1 MGFKKW
7 IVSNVDKQLAKELS
21 YECEVEPIV
30 ALIAASRGY
39 SDVCELE
46 QFISDEPVFSDPYQM
61 KDITFAAD
69 VINDSINSG
78 KKIAVYGD
86 YDCDGVTAT
95 AMLINY
101 LNSRNAN
108 CIYYIP
114 DRFAEGY
121 GMNKN
126 AIKYLKEQNVDLI
139 ITVDN
144 GIVSFEEIDLANSLG
159 MKVIVTDH
167 HTPKD
172 VLPNAVAIINP
183 HRIDCP
189 SEFKDICG
197 AEVAFRLICVLEG
210 KEPEELIYEF
220 ADILAVGVIADVMP
234 LTLEN
239 RSIVKCGIDKIK
251 NNANIGISA
260 LLNMAGISRDNID
273 SSKITFSICPRINA
287 AGRMGKADRAVEL
300 LITKDKM
307 LALRLA
313 DEIDKENALRQQI
326 EKNIISESISIIE
339 NNNLMNDRVIIVN
352 GENWHHGVIGIVAS
366 KLCEKYGVPAIV
378 ISSENGI
385 STGSARS
392 IEGFNIY
399 NAINNCNDILLKFGG
414 HSLAAGITLKT
425 TDINELRKRVNDYAY
440 NMDYVAPTITLD
452 FKLNPSALSLD
463 LAFSLS
469 VLEPYGVGNKT
480 PLFGL
485 FGVKIERITPIG
497 DNKHLRLLFSKNE
510 TSFQALLF
518 GATNNTFCFDVG
530 DIVDLAV
537 NVEANCYKG
546 EYSVSVLIKAIR
558 MNETDDSK
566 LFSDL
571 SNYKSYSVG
580 RDFTTENLIPTRE
593 EVGKVYN
600 YIGNNPS
607 IEEKIKYKFIN
618 DLGIGK
624 TLIALRVLK
633 ELSLIE
639 EKNNILYKV
648 TTCEK
653 TNLMNSST
661 YKDLNERSGYNA

>member
-1 MGFKKW
+1 MSFKKW
-7 IVSNVDKQLAKELS
+7 IVSSVDKQLAKELS
-21 YECEVEPIV
+21 SECEVEPIV

-61 KDITFAAD
+61 KDIVFAAD
-69 VINDSINSG
+69 VINDSINNG
-78 KKIAVYGD
+78 EKIAVYGD

-95 AMLINY
+95 AILISY
-101 LNSRNAN
+101 LKSRNAD

-114 DRFAEGY
+114 DRFSEGY

-126 AIKYLKEQNVDLI
+126 AIKVLKDQNIDLI

-144 GIVSFEEIDLANSLG
+144 GIVSFEEIDFAKSLG

-183 HRIDCP
+183 HRKDCP
-189 SEFKDICG
+189 SEFKEICG
-197 AEVAFRLICVLEG
+197 AEVAFRLVCVLEG
-210 KEPEELIYEF
+210 KEPEELIFDY
-220 ADILAVGVIADVMP
+220 ADILSVGVIADVMP

-251 NNANIGISA
+251 NDANIGISS

-273 SSKITFSICPRINA
+273 SSKITFGICPRINA

-313 DEIDKENALRQQI
+313 DEIDKENSLRQQI
-326 EKNIISESISIIE
+326 EKNIFSEATLIIE
-339 NNNLMNDRVIIVN
+339 KNNLKNDRVIVVN

-366 KLCEKYGVPAIV
+366 KICDKYGAPSIV

-399 NAINNCNDILLKFGG
+399 DAINTCNDILLKFGG
-414 HSLAAGITLKT
+414 HSLAAGITLNT
-425 TDINELRKRVNDYAY
+425 VDIDKFRHKVNKYAY
-440 NMDYVAPTITLD
+440 NLDYVAPTVTLD

-497 DNKHLRLLFSKNE
+497 DNKHLRLLFSKNDS
-510 TSFQALLF
+510 SFQALLF
-518 GATNNTFCFDVG
+518 GASTNTFCFDVG

-537 NVEANCYKG
+537 NVDANCYKG

-558 MNETDDSK
+558 MSGTDDSK
-566 LFSDL
+566 LFCDL
-571 SNYKSYSVG
+571 SNFKNYSVG
-580 RDFTTENLIPTRE
+580 RSFNPENLVPTRV
-593 EVGKVYN
+593 EVGKVYS

-607 IEEKIKYKFIN
+607 VEEKIKYKFIN

-624 TLIALRVLK
+624 TLISLKVLR

-648 TTCEK
+648 PTTEK

-661 YKDLNERSGYNA
+661 YKELNERSGYNA

>member
-7 IVSNVDKQLAKELS
+7 VVSSVDKQLAKELS
-21 YECEVEPIV
+21 YECDVEPIV

-61 KDITFAAD
+61 KDIVFAAD
-69 VINDSINSG
+69 VINESINNG
-78 KKIAVYGD
+78 EKIAVYGD

-101 LNSRNAN
+101 LKSRNAN

-114 DRFAEGY
+114 DRFSEGY
-121 GMNKN
+121 GMNEN
-126 AIKYLKEQNVDLI
+126 AIRFLKNQSVDLI

-144 GIVSFEEIDLANSLG
+144 GIVSYDEIDLANSLG

-172 VLPNAVAIINP
+172 ALPNAVAIINP

-210 KEPEELIYEF
+210 KEPEELIFDY
-220 ADILAVGVIADVMP
+220 ADILCVGVIADVMP

-239 RSIVKCGIDKIK
+239 RSIVKCGIEKIK
-251 NNANIGISA
+251 SDANIGISA
-260 LLNMAGISRDNID
+260 LLNMAGISRDTVD
-273 SSKITFSICPRINA
+273 SSKITFGICPRINA

-300 LITKDKM
+300 LTTEDKM

-313 DEIDKENALRQQI
+313 DEIDKENTLRQQI
-326 EKNIISESISIIE
+326 EKTIFNEAILLIE
-339 NNNLMNDRVIIVN
+339 KAGLKNDRIIVVN

-366 KLCEKYGVPAIV
+366 KICEKYGVPAIV
-378 ISSENGI
+378 VSSENGI
-385 STGSARS
+385 SSGSARS

-399 NAINNCNDILLKFGG
+399 DAINTCNDILLKFGG
-414 HSLAAGITLKT
+414 HSLAAGITLNT
-425 TDINELRKRVNDYAY
+425 NDIDEFRRRINEYAY
-440 NMDYVAPTITLD
+440 SMDYVAPTITLD

-485 FGVKIERITPIG
+485 FGVKIERITPIA
-497 DNKHLRLLFSKNE
+497 DNKHLRILFSKCE

-518 GATNNTFCFDVG
+518 GTSTNTFCFDVG
-530 DIVDLAV
+530 DTVDLAV

-558 MNETDDSK
+558 MSETDDLK

-571 SNYKSYSVG
+571 SNYKSYSSG
-580 RDFTTENLIPTRE
+580 RDFNPEYLIPTRE
-593 EVGKVYN
+593 EVGKVYS

-607 IEEKIKYKFIN
+607 SAEKIEYKFIN

-624 TLIALRVLK
+624 TLIALKVLK
-633 ELSLIE
+633 ELLLIE

-648 TTCEK
+648 PTCEK
-653 TNLMNSST
+653 TNLMNSFT
-661 YKDLNERSGYNA
+661 YKELNERSGYNA

>member
-78 KKIAVYGD
+78 KKIAIYGD

-95 AMLINY
+95 AMLINF

-197 AEVAFRLICVLEG
+197 AEVAFRLICVLEA

-518 GATNNTFCFDVG
+518 GTTNNTFCFDVG

-558 MNETDDSK
+558 MSETDDSK

-618 DLGIGK
+618 NLGIGK

-648 TTCEK
+648 PTCEK